1 MYHKEE
7 ESGAVCCSEGV
18 STLLLAPALLPAV
31 TRLRLDTEKCVGGGV
46 AVCRSPP
53 PEDCPTQRSSP
64 CRDITQ
70 GQGQQGHLASSRRGT
85 WDICM
90 RWNGWM
96 WIWMWMGG
104 WPRIVPHTAP
114 LPAETSHRSR
124 GSRDTWPQAG
134 GGHGTSVCD
143 GMGGTSWCTREN
155 RDGNNHIGYERRR
168 ISNCMAMTIWTDI
181 SSPQ

>member
-18 STLLLAPALLPAV
+18 STLAPALLPAV

-70 GQGQQGHLASSRRGT
+70 GQGQQGHLASSRMGHGT
-85 WDICM
+85 WDICKLM
-90 RWNGWM
+90 GSVAVDVDGWM
-96 WIWMWMGG
+96 
-104 WPRIVPHTAP
+104 
-114 LPAETSHRSR
+114 AEDCPTQS
-124 GSRDTWPQAG
+124 
-134 GGHGTSVCD
+134 
-143 GMGGTSWCTREN
+143 
-155 RDGNNHIGYERRR
+155 
-168 ISNCMAMTIWTDI
+168 
-181 SSPQ
+181 SSPC